1 MTKIQIIIFSLV
13 LEKKIHLAY
22 KKHCEY
28 IILLYWE
35 ESQIKSKEEIVVE
48 LTTEI
53 CAKILSAILGILGK
67 SFF

>member
-35 ESQIKSKEEIVVE
+35 ESQIKSKEIVVE

-53 CAKILSAILGILGK
+53 CAKILSAILGISGK